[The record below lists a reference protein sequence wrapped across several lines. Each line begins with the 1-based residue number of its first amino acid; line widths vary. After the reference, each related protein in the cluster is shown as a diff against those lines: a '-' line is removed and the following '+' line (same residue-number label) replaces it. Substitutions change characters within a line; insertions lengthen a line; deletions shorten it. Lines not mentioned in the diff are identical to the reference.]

1 MSKRCNGFSLIELIV
16 IMVIMG
22 ILSAYASSRI
32 NFTSHSAAGCVET
45 VKASIRMAQK
55 LAIAQRSAVTVNVG
69 DACEVTVGGEN
80 YPALTGV
87 NVAYSGG
94 VSNPE
99 DLTNPGN
106 VTFNGLGQPF
116 LDVAAPMLS
125 VPMTSVRIF
134 TISGG
139 DVVRYVCLEPETGY
153 VHQGVE
159 NCV

>member
-22 ILSAYASSRI
+22 ILSVYVSSRI
-32 NFTSHSAAGCVET
+32 NFASHSAAGCVET

-55 LAIAQRSAVTVNVG
+55 LAIAQRNAVTVSVG
-69 DACEVTVGGEN
+69 SACEVTVGGEN

-87 NVAYSGG
+87 NVAYSDG

-99 DLTNPGN
+99 DLTNPGD

-116 LDVAAPMLS
+116 LDTIT
-125 VPMTSVRIF
+125 PMTSVRIF
-134 TISGG
+134 IISGG
-139 DVVRYVCLEPETGY
+139 DVIRYVCLEPETGY